1 MAFQIVWTNQ
11 AAKGYDKIVKYLEE
25 NWTEIELVNFITET
39 DRFFQTLSQ
48 HPEILQKNAS
58 QKNLYRGPIN
68 RLTILTYRIKPL
80 KQQIE
85 LVNIRGA
92 RQKPLKRY

>member
-1 MAFQIVWTNQ
+1 MAFQIVWTKQ

-25 NWTEIELVNFITET
+25 NWTEIEVVNFITET
-39 DRFFQTLSQ
+39 DRFFKTLSQ
-48 HPEILQKNAS
+48 HPEILQKNAT

-68 RLTILTYRIKPL
+68 RLTILTYRVKPIK
-80 KQQIE
+80 KHIE